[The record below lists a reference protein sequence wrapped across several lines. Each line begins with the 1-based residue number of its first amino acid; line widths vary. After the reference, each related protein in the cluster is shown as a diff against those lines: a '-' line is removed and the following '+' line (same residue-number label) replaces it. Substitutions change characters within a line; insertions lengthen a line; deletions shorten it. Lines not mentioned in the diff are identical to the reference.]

1 MELVS
6 LKISEKL
13 KLERNQSE
21 LDFVDIDL
29 DNDTALF
36 LDPYFL
42 SIREDKW
49 SKKAHR
55 TLENYFQFVLN
66 LLEKGEE
73 NKAKEYF
80 RFNEPEEVCFGL
92 SKSGTHGKGLGKDE
106 SSKLFNYIMESKA
119 VEDGVINTSS
129 DIKIFVPNIGHDK
142 LSDLTINVF

>member
-1 MELVS
+1 M
-6 LKISEKL
+6 KISEKL

-55 TLENYFQFVLN
+55 TLENCFQFVLN
-66 LLEKGEE
+66 LLEKGE
-73 NKAKEYF
+73 
-80 RFNEPEEVCFGL
+80 
-92 SKSGTHGKGLGKDE
+92 
-106 SSKLFNYIMESKA
+106 
-119 VEDGVINTSS
+119 
-129 DIKIFVPNIGHDK
+129 
-142 LSDLTINVF
+142 